1 MIFMCLVFP
10 LQAWEGEGAFETRGV
25 PFISFLLVFVRV
37 PLCVFFFSSCLG
49 LFSPVFRSCLH
60 LTVDVFARVFVF
72 SSCSE
77 LRRRRS
83 VRRAGRKAWVLQVP
97 QGAVERNTCLGE

>member
-60 LTVDVFARVFVF
+60 LTVDVLLYGCCFKLYVRPSAM
-72 SSCSE
+72 SSSD
-77 LRRRRS
+77 
-83 VRRAGRKAWVLQVP
+83 
-97 QGAVERNTCLGE
+97 